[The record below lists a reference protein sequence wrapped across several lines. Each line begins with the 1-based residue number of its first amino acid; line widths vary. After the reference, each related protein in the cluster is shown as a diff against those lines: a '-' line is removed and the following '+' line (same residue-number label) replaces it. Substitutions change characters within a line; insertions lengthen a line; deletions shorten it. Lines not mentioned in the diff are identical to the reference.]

1 MDWSTI
7 LLLVLLAAAIWAVAE
22 LALVFR
28 KTRGTISTLDENLG
42 TTMGKL
48 NDLLGH
54 VDETVQTVDATVKNL
69 DPALGQVEPL
79 LQKVEVT
86 VDTLSGDLQQVDA
99 ILGDVSRMTGSAA
112 NASHAVTGVV
122 DTAANTARDA
132 MNKVLKKVAPAKVD
146 AIPEPAPV
154 KALEKD
160 NDVVVEQV
168 EQDAGYFTYPE
179 QTQTEEAPEAKTQDD
194 EE

>member
-28 KTRGTISTLDENLG
+28 KTRETVSTLDDNLG

-54 VDETVQTVDATVKNL
+54 VDETVQTVDTTVKNL

-79 LQKVEVT
+79 LQKVEVS
-86 VDTLSGDLQQVDA
+86 VDALSGDLKQVDA

-122 DTAANTARDA
+122 DSAANTARDA
-132 MNKVLKKVAPAKVD
+132 MNKVFKKVAPAKVD

-160 NDVVVEQV
+160 NEVVVEQV
-168 EQDAGYFTYPE
+168 ATDAGYFTYPE
-179 QTQTEEAPEAKTQDD
+179 QPKTQDAPAEQPEKD

>member
-132 MNKVLKKVAPAKVD
+132 MNKVFKKVAPAKVD